1 MLVYNRYHPFRPL
14 LLALISSPV
23 APLYASR
30 MSTSTRKAKSV
41 LRKKIRSSLS
51 SLTPAEVS
59 SQSSNIFERLF
70 QLPEYQAASSVGLFL
85 SMPEGEIKTDE
96 ACRRVLSEGK
106 NLFVPRVGLDFE
118 QCDMELIR
126 VPSTDVES
134 HGNEEGDMFYS
145 NWPKNKWN
153 IPEAPINEKYT
164 SAAPGDIDLLI
175 VPGLGFDKS
184 GGRLGQGKGYYDR
197 FIHKMRSN
205 QEAEKKEVQSKP
217 LLVAVAMEPSLLE
230 AEDAIPMMEHDFRM
244 DMIISPNESITVK
257 T

>member
-1 MLVYNRYHPFRPL
+1 
-14 LLALISSPV
+14 
-23 APLYASR
+23 
-30 MSTSTRKAKSV
+30 
-41 LRKKIRSSLS
+41 LS

-85 SMPEGEIKTDE
+85 SMPEGEIKTNE
-96 ACRRVLSEGK
+96 ACRRVLTEGK
-106 NLFVPRVGLDFE
+106 TLFVPRVGLDFE

-134 HGNEEGDMFYS
+134 HANEEGDMFYS

-205 QEAEKKEVQSKP
+205 KEADKNEVENKP

-230 AEDAIPMMEHDFRM
+230 AEDAIPMMDHDFRM

-257 T
+257 N